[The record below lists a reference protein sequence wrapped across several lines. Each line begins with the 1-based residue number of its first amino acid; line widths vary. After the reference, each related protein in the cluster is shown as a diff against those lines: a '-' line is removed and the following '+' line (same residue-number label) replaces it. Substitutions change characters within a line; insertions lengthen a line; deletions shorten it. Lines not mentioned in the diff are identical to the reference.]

1 MLGCRACAPY
11 PYHCSLTA
19 CTVNKTQTDHR
30 RLQVSYRPAPPT
42 STVSQL
48 DLYQSYKSR
57 FDPYHKTAPLLG
69 GQELIQLAC
78 ATFTGCSMARDNDD
92 YVMKGIR
99 DRMKDGDE
107 PQEAQ
112 QVREQEREQ
121 SLEDYVG
128 SLAEPLRAS
137 AWLLSN
143 YQTPLN
149 PDGSSIPQA
158 ELYANYAQRF
168 SSLLPID
175 TDPTPQPL
183 VEPTSLDMPEQSTS
197 TSAADKSQTQAQAQ
211 ADAEELRQYEH
222 DMNQTS
228 DSDGDSQRL
237 LTPVEL
243 LTLAK
248 MTFSKAELVVSDDGR
263 FLVRGLERR
272 ERDSD
277 VRRRLNAACGC

>member
-1 MLGCRACAPY
+1 
-11 PYHCSLTA
+11 
-19 CTVNKTQTDHR
+19 
-30 RLQVSYRPAPPT
+30 
-42 STVSQL
+42 
-48 DLYQSYKSR
+48 
-57 FDPYHKTAPLLG
+57 
-69 GQELIQLAC
+69 
-78 ATFTGCSMARDNDD
+78 MARDNDD

-248 MTFSKAELVVSDDGR
+248 MTFSKAELIVSDDGR

-277 VRRRLNAACGC
+277 VRLCLNAACGC